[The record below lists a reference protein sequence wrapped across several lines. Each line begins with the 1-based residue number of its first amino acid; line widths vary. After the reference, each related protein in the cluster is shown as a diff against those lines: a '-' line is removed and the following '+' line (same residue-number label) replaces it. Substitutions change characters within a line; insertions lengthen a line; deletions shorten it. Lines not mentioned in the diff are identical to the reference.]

1 MKGENIEVSYYKN
14 EESTIQKWK
23 LNGIEGKYLGE
34 NSYLNKKFHLGDEET
49 SNKFFSS
56 EHEMECCTFGLEQ
69 VQGLHG
75 FYSM

>member
-1 MKGENIEVSYYKN
+1 M
-14 EESTIQKWK
+14 
-23 LNGIEGKYLGE
+23 EGKYLGE

-56 EHEMECCTFGLEQ
+56 EHGMECCTFGLEQ

-75 FYSM
+75 FYTM